1 MGVGGG
7 GGGALL
13 NISKRCEKKKK
24 YNKYNKIKMKIKTD
38 ANIYKY
44 IIWNFRL
51 LSMPMKAEK
60 LILYLL

>member
-1 MGVGGG
+1 
-7 GGGALL
+7 
-13 NISKRCEKKKK
+13 
-24 YNKYNKIKMKIKTD
+24 MKIKTD